1 MNLMYPAVLAGLLLL
16 PLFFVLVLR
25 RRSTLRFPT
34 LKIIS
39 AGGIRSRLISGHL
52 LTFFRLVALGC
63 IIVAAARPLGENRKA
78 KRDSEGLD
86 IVLAIDTSKSM
97 EARDFRFGG
106 GRPTRLDV
114 VKQVISDFVRDRP
127 SDRIGMVVFGSEA
140 FTQAPLTLDHEV
152 LQRFLSQVRIGMAGD
167 ATAIG
172 DGIAASVKRLQDI
185 EAKSKVVILLTDGS
199 NTAGRIEP
207 LVATD
212 AAVTLGIKVYTI
224 GVGSEGD
231 SPTMMN
237 GLPALQRH
245 EIDVDLLKEISG
257 RTGGQFFLA
266 TDAEALAHIYN
277 TIDQLEKT
285 KLRTDSFEQMDD
297 RYELFA
303 FAGLGFLLVELFG
316 ALTRFRRIP

>member
-1 MNLMYPAVLAGLLLL
+1 MNLMHPVVLTGLLLL
-16 PLFFVLVLR
+16 PVLFWLVIR
-25 RRSTLRFPT
+25 NRPTLGFPT
-34 LKIIS
+34 LKILS
-39 AGGIRSRLISGHL
+39 AGGVRSRVVSGHL
-52 LTFFRLVALGC
+52 LTLLRLAALAC
-63 IIVAAARPLGENRKA
+63 IVIAAARPLGENRKA
-78 KRDSEGLD
+78 QRDNEGLD

-114 VKQVISDFVRDRP
+114 VKSVISDFVRDRP

-140 FTQAPLTLDHEV
+140 FTQAPLTLDHDV
-152 LQRFLSQVRIGMAGD
+152 LQRFLAQVRIGMAGD

-212 AAVTLGIKVYTI
+212 AAVALGIKVYTI
-224 GVGSEGD
+224 GVGSEGE
-231 SPTMMN
+231 SPTTMN
-237 GLPALQRH
+237 GMPAIQRL
-245 EIDVDLLKEISG
+245 EIDVDLLKEIAK

-266 TDAEALAHIYN
+266 TDAEALANIYD

-303 FAGLGFLLVELFG
+303 FAGLGFLLLEFFG
-316 ALTRFRRIP
+316 GLTRFRRLP